1 MIVLRR
7 AEDRGHI
14 DHGWLN
20 THHTF
25 SFGSYSDPAHMGF
38 RALRV
43 LNDDRVAAGRGFGA
57 HGHRDMEIFTYVL
70 EGGLAHN
77 DSTGENHILKPN
89 EIQAMSA
96 GTGVIHSEFNA
107 SKTDPVHLLQ
117 IWIIPAVEDVPP
129 AYKQFAYDPSEKHNR
144 LRLLV
149 GPDRNPPEP
158 AAFIHQD
165 ARAYASVLDSG
176 KTLEQPIVPGRHA
189 WVHCAQGNIV
199 LNGQKLKEG
208 DGVALSNERA
218 LQIQGDGAKGGEFI
232 LIDLA

>member
-1 MIVLRR
+1 MITIRKSQ
-7 AEDRGHI
+7 ERGHF

-25 SFGSYSDPAHMGF
+25 SFGGYSDPAHMNF

-43 LNDDRVAAGRGFGA
+43 LNDDRVAAGKGFGA

-77 DSTGENHILKPN
+77 DSMGERHVLKPN
-89 EIQAMSA
+89 MIQAMSA
-96 GTGVIHSEFNA
+96 GNGVIHSEFNA
-107 SKTDPVHLLQ
+107 SQTEPVHLLQ
-117 IWIIPAVEDVPP
+117 VWITPAVEDVPP
-129 AYKQFAYDPSEKHNR
+129 RYQQFAYDPSEKQGR

-149 GPDRNPPEP
+149 GPDLNPPEP

-165 ARAYASVLDSG
+165 ARAYASVLAPG
-176 KTLEQPIVPGRHA
+176 KTIEQPIARGRYA
-189 WVHCAQGNIV
+189 WVQCAQGNIT
-199 LNGQKLKEG
+199 LNGHLLAEG
-208 DGVALSNERA
+208 DGAAVSEERA
-218 LQIQGDGAKGGEFI
+218 LQIAGDGATGGEFL

>member
-7 AEDRGHI
+7 AEDRGHF
-14 DHGWLN
+14 DHGWLY
-20 THHTF
+20 TYHTF
-25 SFGSYSDPAHMGF
+25 SFGKYSDPAHMGF

-43 LNDDRVAAGRGFGA
+43 LNDDRVAPGKGFGA

-77 DSTGENHILKPN
+77 DSTGERHVLRPN

-107 SKTDPVHLLQ
+107 SQTDPVHLLQ
-117 IWIIPAVEDVPP
+117 IWILPAQEDVPP
-129 AYKQFAYDPSEKHNR
+129 RYEQFAYDPSEKQNR

-165 ARAYASVLDSG
+165 ARAYACVLEAG
-176 KTLEQPIVPGRHA
+176 KTIERPIAAGRHA
-189 WVHCAQGNIV
+189 WVQCAQGDID
-199 LNGQKLKEG
+199 LNGNAMKEG
-208 DGVALSNERA
+208 DGAAVSGERA
-218 LQIQGDGAKGGEFI
+218 LQIAGAGAQGGEF
-232 LIDLA
+232 LVIDLA

>member
-1 MIVLRR
+1 MLVLRK
-7 AEDRGHI
+7 AEDRGHF

-20 THHTF
+20 TYHTF
-25 SFGSYSDPAHMGF
+25 SFSRYVDREHMGF

-43 LNDDRVAAGRGFGA
+43 INEDRVAPGKGFGA

-77 DSTGENHILKPN
+77 DSMGENHVLKPN

-107 SKTDPVHLLQ
+107 SQTEPVHLLQ
-117 IWIIPAVEDVPP
+117 IWILPAAEDFPP

-158 AAFIHQD
+158 AAFINQD
-165 ARAYASVLDSG
+165 ARAYACVLG
-176 KTLEQPIVPGRHA
+176 PEKTIERPMADGRHA
-189 WVHCAQGNIV
+189 WIQCAGGNIV
-199 LNGQKLKEG
+199 VNGQPMKHG
-208 DGVALSNERA
+208 DGLAVSGERA
-218 LQIQGDGAKGGEFI
+218 IQIAADGTDGGEFL

>member
-1 MIVLRR
+1 MIVLRK
-7 AEDRGHI
+7 AEDRGHF

-20 THHTF
+20 TNHTF
-25 SFGSYSDPAHMGF
+25 SFGAYSDPAHMGF

-43 LNDDRVAAGRGFGA
+43 INDDRVAPGRGFGA

-77 DSTGENHILKPN
+77 DSMGENHVLQPN
-89 EIQAMSA
+89 MIQAMSA

-107 SKTDPVHLLQ
+107 SKTEPVHLLQ
-117 IWIIPAVEDVPP
+117 IWILPSSEDFAPR
-129 AYKQFAYDPSEKHNR
+129 YEQFSYDPSEKQGR

-149 GPDRNPPEP
+149 GPDPNPPEP

-165 ARAYASVLDSG
+165 ARAYASVLAPG
-176 KTLEQPIVPGRHA
+176 KTIEQPIAPGRHA
-189 WVHCAQGNIV
+189 WVQVAQGNIV
-199 LNGQKLKEG
+199 LNGQPLKEG
-208 DGVALSNERA
+208 DGAAISDESALRIE
-218 LQIQGDGAKGGEFI
+218 GAGPAGGEFL

>member
-7 AEDRGHI
+7 AEDRGHV
-14 DHGWLN
+14 DNGWLN
-20 THHTF
+20 THPTF
-25 SFGSYSDPAHMGF
+25 SFGSYSDPAHTGF

-43 LNDDRVAAGRGFGA
+43 LNDDRIAPGRGFGA

-77 DSTGENHILKPN
+77 DSTGENHVLRPN

-117 IWIIPAVEDVPP
+117 IWILPAVEDVPP
-129 AYKQFAYDPSEKHNR
+129 AYKQFAYDPSEKQNR

-158 AAFIHQD
+158 AAFINQD
-165 ARAYASVLDSG
+165 ARAYACVLS
-176 KTLEQPIVPGRHA
+176 PGGRSA
-189 WVHCAQGNIV
+189 GRPAP
-199 LNGQKLKEG
+199 
-208 DGVALSNERA
+208 
-218 LQIQGDGAKGGEFI
+218 
-232 LIDLA
+232 